1 MWRSRSLWAAC
12 LAVVYVAFAALRAS
26 EGRAAFAWGA
36 LVVLPIALAWVW
48 ARTASRSEPD
58 GSAGEAASAAR
69 AGAAGVAAL
78 LASRTGPETALAIAL
93 GNAGTMVAS
102 IAALWALARL
112 PGRRG
117 LLGEEAAARRLDA
130 AAFASLFWTVAVALP
145 AVRAFF
151 PERMI
156 ELDPLADDYA
166 TVAASIGSMGVSV
179 VALVRTRVLRRFEL
193 GAGDRANAA
202 LSLAVLALV
211 VGVAVAASGVAAAH
225 VVLPATAAGA
235 AGAIAWAAVTERP
248 AALGRVLRVAALIVG
263 VGTPIAAL
271 AVVATH
277 ARPGRAGGPVLAACA
292 ACAGVGLL
300 AAVMDRRWS
309 RGPIRTRRSKR
320 PSACSRARRP
330 TGSRGS
336 RRRCSG
342 CIRPRW

>member
-1 MWRSRSLWAAC
+1 M
-12 LAVVYVAFAALRAS
+12 
-26 EGRAAFAWGA
+26 A
-36 LVVLPIALAWVW
+36 LVGVADRRSSWVW
-48 ARTASRSEPD
+48 GRTASRSEPD

-78 LASRTGPETALAIAL
+78 LASRTGPETPLAIAL

-117 LLGEEAAARRLDA
+117 LLAQEPAARRLDA

-151 PERMI
+151 PERMV

-166 TVAASIGSMGVSV
+166 TTAASIGSMGVSV
-179 VALVRTRVLRRFEL
+179 VALARTRVLRRFEL

-235 AGAIAWAAVTERP
+235 AAAIAWAAVTEQP
-248 AALGRVLRVAALIVG
+248 AALGRILRVA
-263 VGTPIAAL
+263 
-271 AVVATH
+271 
-277 ARPGRAGGPVLAACA
+277 R
-292 ACAGVGLL
+292 
-300 AAVMDRRWS
+300 
-309 RGPIRTRRSKR
+309 
-320 PSACSRARRP
+320 CSWARRP
-330 TGSRGS
+330 RS
-336 RRRCSG
+336 RRS
-342 CIRPRW
+342 P